1 MLCCP
6 GTWNFE
12 AHILFNQLLT
22 TEKCPPFDFFCAQL
36 TAEKS
41 KQVYCPYL
49 YDDLYSKLAMFIL
62 PFGKLGTEV
71 RKTDEPG
78 LYMVL
83 YKDQRKEGD

>member
-1 MLCCP
+1 MRTECYSSWKMLR
-6 GTWNFE
+6 T
-12 AHILFNQLLT
+12 
-22 TEKCPPFDFFCAQL
+22 
-36 TAEKS
+36 KS

-49 YDDLYSKLAMFIL
+49 YDDLYSKLAIFIL

-71 RKTDEPG
+71 RKTNEPG